1 VIRRL
6 PSRSLFA
13 VGAVATAM
21 SLASCATFSSDAASV
36 GDVSLSNDAFQS
48 VLEGVET
55 SPGFEAFV
63 VSPGVVDADFVRS
76 LLTRWITAQAL
87 GSALDATGDSVD
99 DADRS
104 RAEAELAAA
113 NAGIWESASAGLQNL
128 FIDSLAAYQA
138 FQDASLPEDSEL
150 RDLYDAGI
158 GASGVACTRHILV
171 DTLED
176 AQGVLADLAAGAEFA
191 DLAVERSTDVVSGA
205 QGGILEPGPGAGC
218 FSLDEFAGTLIPEFV
233 QAAAAATVG
242 EPTAPVQSQFGW
254 HVILVRPYD
263 EVAEAMATIL
273 GPQFAQA
280 GATAIVAQAD
290 VSVASRYGRFDP
302 ASGTVVAVAG

>member
-1 VIRRL
+1 
-6 PSRSLFA
+6 
-13 VGAVATAM
+13 M

-48 VLEGVET
+48 VLDGVET

-254 HVILVRPYD
+254 HVILVRPFD
-263 EVAEAMATIL
+263 EVAEAVATIL